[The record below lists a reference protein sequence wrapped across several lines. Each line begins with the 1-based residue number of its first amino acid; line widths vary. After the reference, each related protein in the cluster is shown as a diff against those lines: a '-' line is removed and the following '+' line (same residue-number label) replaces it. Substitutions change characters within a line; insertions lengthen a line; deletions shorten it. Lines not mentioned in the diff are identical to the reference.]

1 MLFHPAQK
9 LFYLLQLQHTL
20 FDFRQITQVFIIN
33 ESNIIFTL
41 TCSKLK
47 IKSRMVLYLYE

>member
-20 FDFRQITQVFIIN
+20 FAFRQITQVFIIN
-33 ESNIIFTL
+33 EPNIIFTL